1 MSLRSTLQRLI
12 GISEAIVH
20 RPRLLNQLPHVH
32 RAFTFSRQWEHD
44 DADLHAPPP
53 DRSGT
58 TPGPVNPLRAF
69 FDSRKEGRGI
79 WKWNHYF
86 DVYHRHF
93 SKFVGRDV
101 NVLEIGVYSG
111 GSLEMWKEYFGP
123 RCRIYGVDIEES
135 CKCYEDDATEIA
147 IGDQADRDFWRTF
160 KERIPAVDILVDD
173 GGHQTEQQIVTLEEM
188 LPHLRPGGVY
198 LCEDVHG
205 EHNGFSGYMQGLVS
219 NLNVFKAGRGKR
231 IVQATGFQSSIQSV
245 HFYPYVTVIEK
256 ADLPVEQF
264 LSLKHGTQ
272 WQPFL

>member
-1 MSLRSTLQRLI
+1 MSLRSTWQRLI
-12 GISEAIVH
+12 GISGTIVH
-20 RPRLLNQLPHVH
+20 RPRLLNQLPYVN

-44 DADLHAPPP
+44 GTDRIAPPP
-53 DRSGT
+53 DQDGT
-58 TPGPVNPLRAF
+58 TPDPANPLRVF
-69 FDSRKEGRGI
+69 FNSRREGRGI

-93 SKFVGRDV
+93 GKFVGRDV

-123 RCRIYGVDIEES
+123 RCHIYGVDIEES
-135 CKCYEDDATEIA
+135 CRCYEDDATEIV
-147 IGDQADRDFWRTF
+147 IGDQADRDFWKRF
-160 KERIPAVDILVDD
+160 KERVQSVDIVVDD

-198 LCEDVHG
+198 VCEDVHG

-219 NLNVFKAGRGKR
+219 NLNAYRAGKGERT
-231 IVQATGFQSSIQSV
+231 VPATGFQSSVQSV

-256 ADLPVEQF
+256 ADPPVTQF

>member
-12 GISEAIVH
+12 GISETIVQ

-32 RAFTFSRQWEHD
+32 RAFSFPTVGTRWRRSPCTAHGHIRDNARSFQS
-44 DADLHAPPP
+44 ADGVFRFPQ
-53 DRSGT
+53 
-58 TPGPVNPLRAF
+58 
-69 FDSRKEGRGI
+69 GRREI
-79 WKWNHYF
+79 WKWDHYF

-93 SKFVGRDV
+93 GKFVGRDV

-111 GSLEMWKEYFGP
+111 GSLEMWKAYFGP

-135 CKCYEDDATEIA
+135 CKCYEDDATEIV
-147 IGDQADRDFWRTF
+147 IGDQADRDFWKTF
-160 KERIPAVDILVDD
+160 RERVPVVDILVDD
-173 GGHQTEQQIVTLEEM
+173 GGHQKEQQIVTLEEM
-188 LPHLRPGGVY
+188 LPHLQPGGVY
-198 LCEDVHG
+198 VCEDVHG

-219 NLNVFKAGRGKR
+219 NLNVYKASGEKR
-231 IVQATGFQSSIQSV
+231 IVHATGFQSSIHSV

-256 ADLPVEQF
+256 ADRPVKQF